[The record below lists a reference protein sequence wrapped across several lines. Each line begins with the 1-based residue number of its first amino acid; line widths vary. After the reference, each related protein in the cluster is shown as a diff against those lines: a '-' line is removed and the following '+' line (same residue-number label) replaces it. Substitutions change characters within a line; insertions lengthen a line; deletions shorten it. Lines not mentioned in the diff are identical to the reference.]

1 VYVTAA
7 QLEGLLSD
15 LDLVRKQE
23 ATMQRKKVLRY
34 PHTWS
39 LVVALLCCAVLSADA
54 LCAPGITITSLPP
67 FGVSGSMQGTV
78 SDVDPSQYRVASFI
92 LVPGVGWFAK
102 PTGDDPTVPIN
113 PDGTWS
119 ANVDTGGMD
128 TRATIYSAWLVPEGY
143 RVPAPLPPQNYR
155 VPAELNKFAHDV
167 KERYGRTVEFAG
179 RTWSVRDSPLPSGP
193 EANRFSSRE
202 SDVWVD
208 SAGLHLT
215 LKRRDGSWWGSE
227 VTLLGPHLGY
237 GTYFYQT
244 NSRTDILDVNVVFG
258 GGFTWDDYG
267 DEESPDGSHHREIDI
282 GEDSRW
288 GQPGIPNTQ
297 NVKHPYK
304 FGPANEH
311 RFHLP
316 DLSRDARLTR
326 VLVWRPDSLRFVT
339 VRGHYSTFDYPRT
352 AVANEYTYTHDPAS
366 KRYVPVPGRE
376 RIHFNL
382 WLNNLAKPPGPTDG
396 LPVEVVIT
404 NFFFTPLKAD

>member
-1 VYVTAA
+1 MSWRCRPA
-7 QLEGLLSD
+7 S
-15 LDLVRKQE
+15 
-23 ATMQRKKVLRY
+23 
-34 PHTWS
+34 S
-39 LVVALLCCAVLSADA
+39 LVVALLCSALLAPDA
-54 LCAPGITITSLPP
+54 LGAPTIAITSLPP
-67 FGVSGSMQGTV
+67 FGVSGAMQGTV

-102 PTGDDPTVPIN
+102 PTGDAPTVAIN

-128 TRATIYSAWLVPEGY
+128 TRATIYGAWLVPKDFN
-143 RVPAPLPPQNYR
+143 VPAPVPPGNYR
-155 VPAELNKFAHDV
+155 VPAALDAFAHDV

-193 EANRFSSRE
+193 EANRFSSLDP
-202 SDVWVD
+202 DVWVD

-215 LKRRDGSWWGSE
+215 LKLRDGQWWGSE

-237 GTYFYQT
+237 GTYSYQI

-267 DEESPDGSHHREIDI
+267 DEEAPDGSHNREIDI

-311 RFHLP
+311 RFYLP
-316 DLSRDARLTR
+316 DLSGDARLTR
-326 VLVWRPDSLRFVT
+326 ILIWKPESLRFIT
-339 VRGHYSTFDYPRT
+339 VRGHYSAMDFPAS
-352 AVANEYTYTHDPAS
+352 AVAHEYTYTHDPAAA
-366 KRYVPVPGRE
+366 RYVTVPGRE

-382 WLNNLAKPPGPTDG
+382 WLNNLAKPPGPTNG
-396 LPVEVVIT
+396 QPVEVVIT
-404 NFFFTPLKAD
+404 NFGFAPLKAD

>member
-1 VYVTAA
+1 M
-7 QLEGLLSD
+7 SH
-15 LDLVRKQE
+15 RKSSRRPP
-23 ATMQRKKVLRY
+23 AWR
-34 PHTWS
+34 
-39 LVVALLCCAVLSADA
+39 LVVALLWAA
-54 LCAPGITITSLPP
+54 LLAPDVFAAPAITITSLPP
-67 FGVSGSMQGTV
+67 FGVSGSIRGTV
-78 SDVDPSQYRVASFI
+78 SDVDPSQYRVATFI

-102 PTGDDPTVPIN
+102 PTGDNPTVPIN

-128 TRATIYSAWLVPEGY
+128 TRATIYTAWLVPKDY
-143 RVPAPLPPQNYR
+143 RVPVPPPPQNYR
-155 VPAELNKFAHDV
+155 VPAELNKFPHAV
-167 KERYGRTVEFAG
+167 QERYGRTVEFAG

-193 EANRFSSRE
+193 EANRFSSLD

-208 SAGLHLT
+208 AAGLHLT
-215 LKRRDGSWWGSE
+215 LKQRDGLWWGTE
-227 VTLLGPHLGY
+227 ITMLGPHLGY
-237 GTYFYQT
+237 GTYIYQI

-267 DEESPDGSHHREIDI
+267 DEEGTDGSHHREIDI

-316 DLSRDARLTR
+316 DLSGDARLTR

-339 VRGHYSTFDYPRT
+339 VRGHHSGLDFP
-352 AVANEYTYTHDPAS
+352 ASAIVHEYNYTHDPAS
-366 KRYVPVPGRE
+366 KRYVTRPGRE

-382 WLNNLAKPPGPTDG
+382 WLNNLAKPPGPTNG
-396 LPVEVVIT
+396 QPVEVVIS